1 MLVRLLGR
9 RPVLTSR
16 WSKLDLLSFTIR
28 DSLKRREPF
37 SLERKS
43 IDLLLVGVS
52 LIKPAPNS
60 AKFWPMIDDF
70 WPRVCNEGAL
80 TVVETSDILAEVYV
94 AGPFALFI
102 FKLAI

>member
-1 MLVRLLGR
+1 
-9 RPVLTSR
+9 
-16 WSKLDLLSFTIR
+16 
-28 DSLKRREPF
+28 
-37 SLERKS
+37 
-43 IDLLLVGVS
+43 
-52 LIKPAPNS
+52 
-60 AKFWPMIDDF
+60 MIDDF